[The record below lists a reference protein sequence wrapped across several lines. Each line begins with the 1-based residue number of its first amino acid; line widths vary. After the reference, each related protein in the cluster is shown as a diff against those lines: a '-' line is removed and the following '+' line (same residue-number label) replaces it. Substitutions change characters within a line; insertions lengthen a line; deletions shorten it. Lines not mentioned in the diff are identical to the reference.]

1 MKPLEEQDHYEL
13 LEISR
18 QANREEIIRAYQMA
32 RALYADES
40 MAGLSVFDAG
50 DADAIC
56 DRVESAYKT
65 LMDAGAR
72 RAYDDSLD
80 GAAAETPE
88 GLADEAAEQRP
99 GEPTEAPEGPEA
111 EEGEFGGARL
121 RRMRV
126 HRGIELEDVA
136 EVTKVN
142 PTYLR
147 FIEEERFDDLPAA
160 VYVRGFV
167 LGYAG
172 CIGLDAHQVAKSYM
186 SRYEES
192 RNSNKRRLFG
202 RR

>member
-18 QANREEIIRAYQMA
+18 QAGAEEIERAYQMA
-32 RALYADES
+32 RSIYSDES
-40 MAGLSVFDAG
+40 MAGLSVFEAG
-50 DADAIC
+50 DAALIRE
-56 DRVESAYKT
+56 RVEVAYGT
-65 LMDAGAR
+65 LVDREAR
-72 RAYDDSLD
+72 RVYD
-80 GAAAETPE
+80 AELE
-88 GLADEAAEQRP
+88 GVVPEQR
-99 GEPTEAPEGPEA
+99 EPMADAESGALPPEPLEDFDPLDA
-111 EEGEFGGARL
+111 SQGEFDGTRL
-121 RRMRV
+121 RRLRM
-126 HRGIELEDVA
+126 HRGIELEKVA

-172 CIGLDAHQVAKSYM
+172 CVGLDPRRVAKSYM

>member
-13 LEISR
+13 LEISP
-18 QANREEIIRAYQMA
+18 QASAEEIEGAYQMA
-32 RALYADES
+32 RSIYADES
-40 MAGLSVFDAG
+40 MAGRSVFEAG
-50 DADAIC
+50 DAALIR
-56 DRVESAYKT
+56 DRVEVAYCT
-65 LMDAGAR
+65 LIDRETR
-72 RAYDDSLD
+72 RAYD
-80 GAAAETPE
+80 AELGGVVPE
-88 GLADEAAEQRP
+88 HV
-99 GEPTEAPEGPEA
+99 EPTSETESGALPPESLEDFDPLDA
-111 EEGEFGGARL
+111 SQGEFDGTRL
-121 RRMRV
+121 RRLRM
-126 HRGIELEDVA
+126 HRGIELERVA

-172 CIGLDAHQVAKSYM
+172 CVGLDPRRVAKSYM

-192 RNSNKRRLFG
+192 RNSSKRRLFG